1 MPAISYASNDFNFP
15 GRLKGGQMAQK
26 YSRLANVD
34 LMDQNDDEL
43 LWECVRNVLLIR
55 ITPLVLFLNQPSSD
69 IAWQISDIP
78 SIASEFGDLYF
89 AMSILRKS
97 VTNAIEEDDDP
108 SENDDEAR
116 QQVERMGDACGR
128 VMEQL
133 AIGFGND
140 DRNLDYDTWRLETSR
155 CIMDAVVMIGDI
167 SKKLYEHEEEM
178 NKILEDMGTTLNVAV
193 CCIQRWV
200 EENSNA
206 NH

>member
-15 GRLKGGQMAQK
+15 GRLKGGQVAQK

-43 LWECVRNVLLIR
+43 LWECVRNVLLTR
-55 ITPLVLFLNQPSSD
+55 ITPIVLFLNQPSSD
-69 IAWQISDIP
+69 VAWQISDIP

-97 VTNAIEEDDDP
+97 VTSAIEE
-108 SENDDEAR
+108 
-116 QQVERMGDACGR
+116 QVERLGDACGR

-178 NKILEDMGTTLNVAV
+178 NKILKDMGTTLNVAV